1 MTNMLA
7 EKQIIIVKANGK
19 HEAFDEEKLKSSL
32 LRAGASEDQVGEVLQ
47 HVHEKLHDG
56 MSTHD
61 IYAHAFSI
69 LHNLHKPIAQR
80 YSVRRALMNLGPSG
94 FLFEDLVA
102 NILKDKG
109 FEALTRQTVLGGC
122 VPHEVDV
129 VAWNPS
135 KLIMVEAKFHNELGT
150 KSDLK
155 VALYVKARV
164 DDLKDNMFNYGG
176 KERKVDEGWL
186 VTNTKFSS
194 TAIHYGVCQNLVM
207 IGWNYPEKGNLQD
220 LITESPHLMELVLN
234 EGLPLSS

>member
-1 MTNMLA
+1 MTNAVTA
-7 EKQIIIVKANGK
+7 EKQVIIVKANGK
-19 HEAFDEEKLKSSL
+19 RETFDEEKLKSSL
-32 LRAGASEDQVGEVLQ
+32 LRAGAGVDQVEEVIQ
-47 HVHEKLHDG
+47 HVREKLHDD

-61 IYAHAFSI
+61 IYAHAFSV
-69 LHNLHKPIAQR
+69 LHNLHQPIAKR
-80 YSVRRALMNLGPSG
+80 YSVRRALMNLGPAG

-102 NILKDKG
+102 EIMKERG
-109 FEALTRQTVLGGC
+109 FETLTRQTVLGGC

-129 VAWNPS
+129 IAWNPA

-164 DDLKDNMFNYGG
+164 DDLMGNVFNYGG
-176 KERKVDEGWL
+176 KERRVDEGWL

-194 TAIHYGVCQNLVM
+194 TAVHYGVCQNLVM

-220 LITESPHLMELVLN
+220 LISESPRLMDLVLK
-234 EGLPLSS
+234 EGSPL

>member
-1 MTNMLA
+1 MTNAVA

-19 HEAFDEEKLKSSL
+19 HEAFDEEKLRASL
-32 LRAGASEDQVGEVLQ
+32 MRAGGSGETVEEVLQ
-47 HVHEKLHDG
+47 HVREKLHDG
-56 MSTHD
+56 MSTKD
-61 IYAHAFSI
+61 IYSHAFAV
-69 LHNLHKPIAQR
+69 LHHMHTPSAER

-94 FLFEDLVA
+94 FIFEDLVA
-102 NILKDKG
+102 DILKEKG
-109 FEALTRQTVLGGC
+109 FETLTRQTVLGGC

-129 VAWNPS
+129 VAWNPA

-164 DDLKDNMFNYGG
+164 DDLKGNMFNYGG
-176 KERKVDEGWL
+176 QERKVDEGWL

-220 LITESPHLMELVLN
+220 LINESPRLMDLVLK
-234 EGLPLSS
+234 EGSLLHT